1 MGRGGGQ
8 VVSVLAFYSDDP
20 SSNLAEI
27 YSFFCNIVFEKNEN
41 KTKRGQ
47 GWSIS
52 WKNKLWVKYYSFGS
66 ENFTHAYLRVS
77 LFSSQKSLF
86 INLILQQKN
95 TNNNNNRINMS
106 KIKSLK
112 IIFSF
117 CICTDDSEK
126 PLAFSCRSNR

>member
-1 MGRGGGQ
+1 MCHSECCDRFTNKLLALGRGGGQ

-95 TNNNNNRINMS
+95 ILTTLDETLWYVFFNYIINYF
-106 KIKSLK
+106 IKH
-112 IIFSF
+112 
-117 CICTDDSEK
+117 
-126 PLAFSCRSNR
+126 